1 MSVQKSVKSFG
12 KFDRANRP
20 TAFLLYFVWTNFQ
33 QIREC
38 CWHCCSNTSV
48 LHVDRMSRHFPPLR
62 HWRQKTVAPFHLH
75 VVISVRK
82 CISVYKEVSL
92 IAFTYR
98 PVFHG
103 GRDSL
108 LCALIQETS
117 KYINVI
123 CETKGNKRNTVI
135 KKASKEEQETDFIP
149 RSLRQ

>member
-1 MSVQKSVKSFG
+1 
-12 KFDRANRP
+12 
-20 TAFLLYFVWTNFQ
+20 
-33 QIREC
+33 
-38 CWHCCSNTSV
+38 
-48 LHVDRMSRHFPPLR
+48 MSRHFPPLR